1 MTKRFRLR
9 VLAVAGLAAVL
20 LAGEARA
27 ASITFIDPFSSN
39 SPAALVDFTAFD
51 PALGTLDSVFVQVT
65 VSAATA
71 TVLAPPLP
79 SGVAGVFVPYQFTV
93 ALDVGFEG
101 LGGQFFEFGF
111 PGYMTTTELALT
123 SGVGEVV
130 LVPFAPF
137 GLSASFDAGSDFIGF
152 TLPAPT
158 AGVIPPATINAVRD
172 DFLLAPATIE
182 SLLATQAVRILGT
195 SGPLPSVLSSAM
207 AGTLSVTYHY
217 TPVPAVPEPGLALL
231 VSMGAVTVGWRRL
244 RPRR

>member
-9 VLAVAGLAAVL
+9 VLAVVGLTAVL

-27 ASITFIDPFSSN
+27 DSITFVDPFASN
-39 SPAALVDFTAFD
+39 VPAALVDFQAFD
-51 PALGTLDSVFVQVT
+51 PALGTLDSVFVQIA

-71 TVLAPPLP
+71 TVLAPSLP
-79 SGVAGVFVPYQFTV
+79 SGVVGVFVPYQFTL

-111 PGYMTTTELALT
+111 PGFMTTTSLGST

-130 LVPFAPF
+130 VVPVAPF
-137 GLSASFDAGSDFIGF
+137 GLSANFDAGSDFIGF
-152 TLPAPT
+152 ALPVPT
-158 AGVIPPATINAVRD
+158 AGVVPPATLNAVLN
-172 DFLLAPATIE
+172 DFLLAPSTVE
-182 SLLATQAVRILGT
+182 SLLATRAVRVLGA

-207 AGTLSVTYHY
+207 AGTLSVTYNY
-217 TPVPAVPEPGLALL
+217 TPTPAVPEPGLAILA
-231 VSMGAVTVGWRRL
+231 SIGAVTFGWRRL